1 MNKVRETIPRPATPL
16 PGPASFVPLPTTP
29 RTVREMAETFAE
41 VMTSTACPKDLIQP
55 LSKLAK
61 GAVAGARKAELME
74 ARLDQTT
81 AAKTARKSRKQESS
95 RVLQTGGV
103 LYARNARQMVMDRAH
118 LD

>member
-1 MNKVRETIPRPATPL
+1 
-16 PGPASFVPLPTTP
+16 
-29 RTVREMAETFAE
+29 MAETFAE

-118 LD
+118 LDWATWDGSSRGIGKKVYFGPNEVF

>member
-1 MNKVRETIPRPATPL
+1 
-16 PGPASFVPLPTTP
+16 
-29 RTVREMAETFAE
+29 MAETFAE
-41 VMTSTACPKDLIQP
+41 VMTSTACPQDLIQP